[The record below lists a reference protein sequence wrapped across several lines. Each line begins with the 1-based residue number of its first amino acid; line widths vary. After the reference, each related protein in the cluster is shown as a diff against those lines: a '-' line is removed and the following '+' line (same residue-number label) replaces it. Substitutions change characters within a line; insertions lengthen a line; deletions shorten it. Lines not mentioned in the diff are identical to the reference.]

1 MVAAAAS
8 SGSVNAVLIKPNQ
21 AGTLTRARAAFDA
34 AQRGRDDRDRL
45 CPVGRDRGHPRRR
58 PVRRVGAD
66 GVKVGSITRG
76 ERTAKWNRLL
86 QIEEDL
92 AARATYAGWSA
103 LGKVP

>member
-1 MVAAAAS
+1 MTAIVSARSGETEDTHVADL
-8 SGSVNAVLIKPNQ
+8 SV
-21 AGTLTRARAAFDA
+21 GW
-34 AQRGRDDRDRL
+34 
-45 CPVGRDRGHPRRR
+45 
-58 PVRRVGAD
+58 GAD

-103 LGKVP
+103 LGKVR